1 MTFKK
6 AAIIFASLCCINR
19 KENTNFNQDFTPKI
33 RIKHARSS
41 TWLRAQ
47 LDSCQLQC
55 VASLV
60 MVPKGYNYSSNS
72 CLTEVGKG
80 CMFITVKLF
89 EGACLDRETRWPQM
103 YLHSTSSNE
112 KRALCV
118 ISSSSWALSRDC
130 EITSAVPHLLVSRSR
145 QLWSGVRQN
154 GSLLMRCLT

>member
-6 AAIIFASLCCINR
+6 AAIILASLRGIHR
-19 KENTNFNQDFTPKI
+19 KKNTNFNQDFTPKV
-33 RIKHARSS
+33 RTKHACFQPCS

-72 CLTEVGKG
+72 CLTQVGKG
-80 CMFITVKLF
+80 CVFITVRLF
-89 EGACLDRETRWPQM
+89 EGVCLDRETRWPQM

-112 KRALCV
+112 KKKGRVC
-118 ISSSSWALSRDC
+118 
-130 EITSAVPHLLVSRSR
+130 H
-145 QLWSGVRQN
+145 
-154 GSLLMRCLT
+154 